1 MTYCLSLLCK
11 QGIIFLSDS
20 RTGAGV
26 DNITIHPKMRV
37 YSEEGRR
44 VICLMS
50 SGNLSLTQTVSALI
64 QEDMLRGK
72 SDAELPTL
80 LNQST
85 MFETARYVG
94 AKIRQ
99 VEKLDREALEDNGF
113 SFNINMLVGGQIAGL
128 PPEIYHVYPQGN
140 CIHASSDSP
149 FLQIGEFKYGK
160 PILDRGFTY
169 ETSLSEAVKF
179 GVLSLE
185 ATMKSN
191 VSVGTPFDIF
201 CYEKDS
207 LAVKYRYRMNDGDLY
222 LETVRHKWQEELVKL
237 VSALPKLQFPGMETQ
252 PGEGKP

>member
-1 MTYCLSLLCK
+1 MTYCLSLLCR
-11 QGIIFLSDS
+11 QGIVFLSDS
-20 RTGAGV
+20 RTSAGV
-26 DNITIHPKMRV
+26 DNITVHSKMRV
-37 YSEEGRR
+37 YSEEGKR

-50 SGNLSLTQTVSALI
+50 SGNLSLTQTVTSLI
-64 QEDMLRGK
+64 EEDLLRGK
-72 SDAELPTL
+72 SDVNVMHL

-85 MFETARYVG
+85 MFETSRYVG
-94 AKIRQ
+94 EKIRQ
-99 VEKLDREALEDNGF
+99 VEAMDRAALQANGF
-113 SFNINMLVGGQIAGL
+113 SFNINILVGGQIAGL
-128 PPEIYHVYPQGN
+128 PPDIYHVYAQGN
-140 CIHASSDSP
+140 SIHASVDSP

-207 LAVKYRYRMNDGDLY
+207 LTVKYRYRMDDNDQY
-222 LETVRHKWQEELVKL
+222 LENARRSWQDGLVRL
-237 VSALPKLQFPGMETQ
+237 VSALPKLKFPGVERQ
-252 PGEGKP
+252 PGEEAP